1 LKPGRVVVVTIV
13 DIMVVVVIVGTVVD
27 IIVVVVSVVV
37 LATGVLVV
45 SVVVRVSVVV
55 VASFVGITT
64 IVVVFVA
71 LPPLLPPSWAMVT
84 AFSRL
89 QHIQPAIPHAPGV
102 SAVDPSL
109 YKYSNPFSKVLPLSH
124 RSWSEH
130 VLHDVG

>member
-13 DIMVVVVIVGTVVD
+13 DIMVVVVVVGTVVD

-37 LATGVLVV
+37 LATGVVVV

>member
-1 LKPGRVVVVTIV
+1 
-13 DIMVVVVIVGTVVD
+13 MVVVVVVGTVVD

-64 IVVVFVA
+64 IVVVLFVA